1 MDCFPLLEKCLVWIS
16 LGNVQICLECGG
28 IFKNDFTTSWYS
40 NESNSL
46 YDTPVACCCVQQAW
60 REGSLPKGCL
70 VYVPLKC
77 AFTLGIRVLIYYVLL
92 HPDESTPQT
101 CSLVELCWSRFVG
114 IRLWQTSIPRC
125 SVGSINPHLVPILLS
140 GSKRTMKI
148 RECQKFR
155 KWRIWIERLGEGS
168 HDVQKDCMMPRRC
181 AEGPRNATSMA
192 HSLRLHVS
200 KAVECATN

>member
-1 MDCFPLLEKCLVWIS
+1 MSINSIVSKQICCRPHAWRTKGFLVNSAIRFWSSLVWFRINILRWNKSMDCFPLLEKCLVWIS

-92 HPDESTPQT
+92 HPDESTSQT

-114 IRLWQTSIPRC
+114 PTT
-125 SVGSINPHLVPILLS
+125 VTNINNTTL
-140 GSKRTMKI
+140 
-148 RECQKFR
+148 FR
-155 KWRIWIERLGEGS
+155 R
-168 HDVQKDCMMPRRC
+168 
-181 AEGPRNATSMA
+181 
-192 HSLRLHVS
+192 
-200 KAVECATN
+200 